1 MEPKKTQPEIMC
13 EILERMIEEIEQCI
27 QTCDR
32 KETLC
37 MRCAYYRSTKR
48 KEKIM
53 RSLFFT
59 MLLVSSSLNSMQLTT
74 TPRNSVIIAVH
85 EQLNARGAPELSH
98 IAVRATDIS
107 DDDLCRTALDCCF
120 DHPDE
125 VFRRMVAPFLIRRIT
140 AAQVDL
146 AGDRQAVSELIE
158 LYVARTAI
166 PSIQGAIDYADMQLP
181 SHRLHLLV
189 GDAVR
194 ETLQRKSIEANHN
207 RFEVERIRRNTK
219 ILVTCI
225 IISGTIFAAIITAA
239 VTIIV
244 KFAG

>member
-48 KEKIM
+48 KETIM

-59 MLLVSSSLNSMQLTT
+59 ILLFSSALNSMQLTT

-85 EQLNARGAPELSH
+85 EQLNPRGATELSQ
-98 IAVRATDIS
+98 IAVRAADIS

-125 VFRRMVAPFLIRRIT
+125 VFRRMVSPLLIQRIVQ
-140 AAQVDL
+140 AQVDL
-146 AGDRQAVSELIE
+146 GGDRQSISELVE
-158 LYVARTAI
+158 LYVSRSAV
-166 PSIQGAIDYADMQLP
+166 PSVEGAIDYTDIQLP
-181 SHRLHLLV
+181 SHQLHLLV
-189 GDAVR
+189 GDVVKEA
-194 ETLQRKSIEANHN
+194 LQCKSIEANHN

-219 ILVTCI
+219 IFIACI
-225 IISGTIFAAIITAA
+225 VVGGTIFAAIITGA
-239 VTIIV
+239 VAIIV
-244 KFAG
+244 KFA